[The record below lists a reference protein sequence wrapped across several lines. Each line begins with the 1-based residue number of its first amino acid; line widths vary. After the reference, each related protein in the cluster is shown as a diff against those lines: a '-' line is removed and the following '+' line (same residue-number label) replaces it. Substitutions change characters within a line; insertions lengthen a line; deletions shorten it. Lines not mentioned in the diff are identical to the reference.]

1 MERENF
7 YIFNH
12 LPFSFSPLLP
22 FSSLPDPDGFDAGR
36 SPFYFLDFSRAIANE
51 GDVAEKFV
59 FKKTVCAG
67 RVKPDVAGL
76 EDVPFDDNL
85 SFTAAALTD
94 VATGVFRQ
102 IFVRNRNEFRI
113 RSGRW
118 RDLLAVEKCF
128 DRLLNNVE
136 SA

>member
-59 FKKTVCAG
+59 FKETVCAG

-76 EDVPFDDNL
+76 ENVPFDDNL

-94 VATGVFRQ
+94 VATGEFRG
-102 IFVRNRNEFRI
+102 IFVRVRDDSWI
-113 RSGRW
+113 RRRW
-118 RDLLAVEKCF
+118 RRDLLAVQNRL
-128 DRLLNNVE
+128 DRLLNNVK
-136 SA
+136 